1 VGQAKV
7 AFAFLVVL
15 ARLPELQEP
24 DPAVLPAQIQLQAAF
39 VYAHEAFE
47 AIGVED
53 AGSRVLR
60 GPGTAATNGYN
71 SYNS

>member
-1 VGQAKV
+1 MGVGQAKV

-15 ARLPELQEP
+15 AGLPELQEP
-24 DPAVLPAQIQLQAAF
+24 DPAVLPAQVQLQAAF
-39 VYAHEAFE
+39 VDTHEAFE

-60 GPGTAATNGYN
+60 GPGTAATN